1 MNYASTFCKIGVR
14 YGRQYFNSSSL
25 IYCNAQKSYRLLVN
39 AVAILLYRNI
49 VASIDKVFLVWQ
61 VVFPIVY
68 IFIAGYSYSSLIG
81 NQGVPMGNTTV
92 PYPAYLAAGMI
103 GFNMMNSSTI
113 AGSIIWNDK
122 RNGMFQQIL
131 VMPFARMEYIAGTI
145 ITIMLMGLASAGL
158 ILIAGTP
165 TLVGSAQPTFVGSL
179 YVLYAL
185 IMGAIFFG
193 SIAIIISTRLKSSE
207 GFNVIVN
214 SVFLFFSFVST
225 AFYPAQGVPG
235 ALRTAFYINPLTYIV
250 DITRAGIFN
259 NIDLFTNI
267 EVGVISAVTAA
278 AFFLATF
285 SMMRMKI

>member
-1 MNYASTFCKIGVR
+1 M
-14 YGRQYFNSSSL
+14 
-25 IYCNAQKSYRLLVN
+25 N
-39 AVAILLYRNI
+39 AVAILLYRNL

-68 IFIAGYSYSSLIG
+68 IFIAGYSYSALIG
-81 NQGVPMGNTTV
+81 GQGVPIGSSAV

-113 AGSIIWNDK
+113 AGSMIWNDK

-131 VMPFARMEYIAGTI
+131 VMPFARIEYVAGNIIA
-145 ITIMLMGLASAGL
+145 IMLMGLASAAL
-158 ILIAGTP
+158 ILVAGSP
-165 TLVGSAQPTFVGSL
+165 TLVGSAVPTLVGTL

-185 IMGAIFFG
+185 ITGAIFFG
-193 SIAIIISTRLKSSE
+193 SIAVIISTRLKSSE

-225 AFYPAQGVPG
+225 AFYPTQGVPD
-235 ALRTAFYINPLTYIV
+235 ALSTTFYANPLTYIV
-250 DITRAGIFN
+250 DVTRAGIFN
-259 NIDLFTNI
+259 QIDTFVNI
-267 EVGVISAVTAA
+267 EAGIIAAFTAA
-278 AFFLATF
+278 AFFLATL

>member
-1 MNYASTFCKIGVR
+1 
-14 YGRQYFNSSSL
+14 
-25 IYCNAQKSYRLLVN
+25 
-39 AVAILLYRNI
+39 
-49 VASIDKVFLVWQ
+49 
-61 VVFPIVY
+61 
-68 IFIAGYSYSSLIG
+68 
-81 NQGVPMGNTTV
+81 
-92 PYPAYLAAGMI
+92 MI

-131 VMPFARMEYIAGTI
+131 VMPFARMEYIAGAI

-158 ILIAGTP
+158 ILIAGAP
-165 TLVGSAQPTFVGSL
+165 TLVGSAQPTLVGSL

-185 IMGAIFFG
+185 ITGAIFFG

-225 AFYPAQGVPG
+225 AFYPTQGVPG
-235 ALRTAFYINPLTYIV
+235 PLSAAFYVNPLTYIV

-259 NIDLFTNI
+259 TIDLFTNI
-267 EVGVISAVTAA
+267 EVGIIAA
-278 AFFLATF
+278 ATAVVFFLATL

>member
-1 MNYASTFCKIGVR
+1 
-14 YGRQYFNSSSL
+14 
-25 IYCNAQKSYRLLVN
+25 VN
-39 AVAILLYRNI
+39 AIAILLYRNLA
-49 VASIDKVFLVWQ
+49 ASIDKVFLVWQ

-68 IFIAGYSYSSLIG
+68 IFIAGYSYSALIG
-81 NQGVPMGNTTV
+81 KEGVDIGSASV
-92 PYPAYLAAGMI
+92 AYPAYLAAGMI

-122 RNGMFQQIL
+122 RNGMLQQIL
-131 VMPFARMEYIAGTI
+131 VMPFARVEYIAGSI

-165 TLVGSAQPTFVGSL
+165 TLVGSAVPTLGGSI

-185 IMGAIFFG
+185 ITGAIFFG

-225 AFYPAQGVPG
+225 AFYPSQGVPG
-235 ALRTAFYINPLTYIV
+235 ALSTAFYFNPLTYIV

-259 NIDLFTNI
+259 QINFFTNI
-267 EVGVISAVTAA
+267 EVGVIAAITAA
-278 AFFLATF
+278 TFFLATL
-285 SMMRMKI
+285 SMLRMKI

>member
-1 MNYASTFCKIGVR
+1 M
-14 YGRQYFNSSSL
+14 
-25 IYCNAQKSYRLLVN
+25 N
-39 AVAILLYRNI
+39 AVAILLYRNL

-68 IFIAGYSYSSLIG
+68 IFIAGYSYSALIG
-81 NQGVPMGNTTV
+81 EQGVPIGTV
-92 PYPAYLAAGMI
+92 TVAYPAYLAAGMI

-131 VMPFARMEYIAGTI
+131 AMPFARMEYIAGSI
-145 ITIMLMGLASAGL
+145 VTIMLMGLASAGL
-158 ILIAGTP
+158 ILAAGTP
-165 TLVGSAQPTFVGSL
+165 TLVGSAQPTLIGSL
-179 YVLYAL
+179 YVMYAL
-185 IMGAIFFG
+185 ITGAVFFG

-225 AFYPAQGVPG
+225 AFYPTQGVPG
-235 ALRTAFYINPLTYIV
+235 ALRTAFYFNPLTYIV

-259 NIDLFTNI
+259 QIDLFTNI
-267 EVGVISAVTAA
+267 EVAIIATVTAA
-278 AFFLATF
+278 AFMLATV
-285 SMMRMKI
+285 SMIRMKI

>member
-1 MNYASTFCKIGVR
+1 M
-14 YGRQYFNSSSL
+14 
-25 IYCNAQKSYRLLVN
+25 N

-68 IFIAGYSYSSLIG
+68 IFIAGYSYSALIG
-81 NQGVPMGNTTV
+81 EEGVPIGADSV

-103 GFNMMNSSTI
+103 GFNMMNSSTL

-131 VMPFARMEYIAGTI
+131 VMPFARMEYIIGSI
-145 ITIMLMGLASAGL
+145 LTIMIMGLASAGL
-158 ILIAGTP
+158 ILVAGTP
-165 TLVGSAQPTFVGSL
+165 TLVGSAEPTLVGSL

-185 IMGAIFFG
+185 VTGAIFFG
-193 SIAIIISTRLKSSE
+193 SIAVIISTRLKSSE

-225 AFYPAQGVPG
+225 AFYPTQGVPD
-235 ALRTAFYINPLTYIV
+235 ALRTAFYANPLTYIV
-250 DITRAGIFN
+250 DITRAGIFDQ
-259 NIDLFTNI
+259 ITSFVQI
-267 EVGVISAVTAA
+267 EVGVIAAVTAA
-278 AFFLATF
+278 TFMLATV
-285 SMMRMKI
+285 SMLRLKI

>member
-1 MNYASTFCKIGVR
+1 MNS
-14 YGRQYFNSSSL
+14 
-25 IYCNAQKSYRLLVN
+25 
-39 AVAILLYRNI
+39 VAILLYRNI

-68 IFIAGYSYSSLIG
+68 IFIAGYSYSGLIA
-81 NQGVPMGNTTV
+81 NQGVPISNSTTTV

-165 TLVGSAQPTFVGSL
+165 TLVGSAEPTLLGSL

-214 SVFLFFSFVST
+214 SVFLFFAFVST
-225 AFYPAQGVPG
+225 AFYPSQGVPE

-259 NIDLFTNI
+259 NINLYTNI
-267 EVGVISAVTAA
+267 EVGVITAVATVV
-278 AFFLATF
+278 FFLATF

>member
-1 MNYASTFCKIGVR
+1 M
-14 YGRQYFNSSSL
+14 
-25 IYCNAQKSYRLLVN
+25 N

-61 VVFPIVY
+61 VVFPLIY
-68 IFIAGYSYSSLIG
+68 IFIAGYSYSALIG
-81 NQGVPMGNTTV
+81 GDGVLIGDASV

-122 RNGMFQQIL
+122 RNGMLQQIL
-131 VMPFARMEYIAGTI
+131 VMPFARMEYIAGAI

-158 ILIAGTP
+158 IFVAGSP
-165 TLVGSAQPTFVGSL
+165 TLVGSAEPTLVGSL

-225 AFYPAQGVPG
+225 AFYPTQGVPG
-235 ALRTAFYINPLTYIV
+235 ALSTAFYFNPLTYIV
-250 DITRAGIFN
+250 NITRAGIFN
-259 NIDLFTNI
+259 EIDLFTNI
-267 EVGVISAVTAA
+267 EVGVIATVTAA
-278 AFFLATF
+278 AFFLATL
-285 SMMRMKI
+285 SMLKMKV

>member
-1 MNYASTFCKIGVR
+1 
-14 YGRQYFNSSSL
+14 
-25 IYCNAQKSYRLLVN
+25 VN
-39 AVAILLYRNI
+39 PVAILLYRNL

-68 IFIAGYSYSSLIG
+68 IFIAGYSYAALIG
-81 NQGVPMGNTTV
+81 EEGVKIGGAFVT
-92 PYPAYLAAGMI
+92 YPAYLAAGMI

-131 VMPFARMEYIAGTI
+131 VMPFARMEYIAGSI
-145 ITIMLMGLASAGL
+145 ITIMLMGLASAAL
-158 ILIAGTP
+158 ILVAGSP
-165 TLVGSAQPTFVGSL
+165 TLAGSAQPTFIGSL

-185 IMGAIFFG
+185 ITGAIFFG
-193 SIAIIISTRLKSSE
+193 SIAVIISTRLKSNE

-225 AFYPAQGVPG
+225 AFYPTQGVPG
-235 ALRTAFYINPLTYIV
+235 ALSTAFYANPLTYIV

-259 NIDLFTNI
+259 QIDFFTNV
-267 EVGVISAVTAA
+267 EVGVIAAITAA
-278 AFFLATF
+278 AFFLATL
-285 SMMRMKI
+285 SMLRMKI

>member
-1 MNYASTFCKIGVR
+1 MNQLISAIF
-14 YGRQYFNSSSL
+14 SL
-25 IYCNAQKSYRLLVN
+25 V
-39 AVAILLYRNI
+39 YRNLI
-49 VASIDKVFLVWQ
+49 SSIDKVFLIWQ

-68 IFIAGYSYSSLIG
+68 IFVAGYSYSALLGDEAVRFGTAQIA
-81 NQGVPMGNTTV
+81 
-92 PYPAYLAAGMI
+92 YPAYLAAGMI
-103 GFNMMNSSTI
+103 GFNVMNSSTV

-145 ITIMLMGLASAGL
+145 ITIMMMGLASAGL

-165 TLVGSAQPTFVGSL
+165 TLVGSAQPTLVGSL

-185 IMGAIFFG
+185 ITGAIFFG

-225 AFYPAQGVPG
+225 AFYPTQGVPG
-235 ALRTAFYINPLTYIV
+235 ALSTAFFESDSIILTS
-250 DITRAGIFN
+250 
-259 NIDLFTNI
+259 
-267 EVGVISAVTAA
+267 IS
-278 AFFLATF
+278 
-285 SMMRMKI
+285 

>member
-1 MNYASTFCKIGVR
+1 M
-14 YGRQYFNSSSL
+14 
-25 IYCNAQKSYRLLVN
+25 N
-39 AVAILLYRNI
+39 AVAVLLYRNL

-68 IFIAGYSYSSLIG
+68 IFIAGYSYSALIG
-81 NQGVPMGNTTV
+81 GELQFGSVNVT
-92 PYPAYLAAGMI
+92 YPAYLAAGMI

-131 VMPFARMEYIAGTI
+131 VMPFARMEYIAGNI

-158 ILIAGTP
+158 ILVAGIP
-165 TLVGSAQPTFVGSL
+165 TLVGSAVPTFAGSV
-179 YVLYAL
+179 YVLFAL
-185 IMGAIFFG
+185 ITGAIFFG

-225 AFYPAQGVPG
+225 AFYPTNGVPG
-235 ALRTAFYINPLTYIV
+235 ALSTAFYFNPLTYIV

-259 NIDLFTNI
+259 QISFFTNV
-267 EVGVISAVTAA
+267 EVGVIAA
-278 AFFLATF
+278 ITGGAFFLATL
-285 SMMRMKI
+285 SMLRIKI